1 MKRLLL
7 RADDLGYSDGVNC
20 GIAAAVQ
27 AGLIRSVGVMT
38 NMPLA
43 ESGLARL
50 QIKDLCLGQHTN
62 ICTGRPLSDS
72 SLISSIVDD
81 DGNFKRSSA
90 YRAAARAGE
99 DFVVLDEVIIE
110 IEAQYRR
117 FLELVGREPDYFEG
131 HAVASPMF
139 FRGLEIV
146 AERHGLPRLWA
157 HHQHC
162 FSRAGQRD

>member
-81 DGNFKRSSA
+81 DGNFVSA
-90 YRAAARAGE
+90 G
-99 DFVVLDEVIIE
+99 
-110 IEAQYRR
+110 R
-117 FLELVGREPDYFEG
+117 F
-131 HAVASPMF
+131 
-139 FRGLEIV
+139 
-146 AERHGLPRLWA
+146 
-157 HHQHC
+157 
-162 FSRAGQRD
+162 

>member
-50 QIKDLCLGQHTN
+50 
-62 ICTGRPLSDS
+62 
-72 SLISSIVDD
+72 
-81 DGNFKRSSA
+81 
-90 YRAAARAGE
+90 
-99 DFVVLDEVIIE
+99 
-110 IEAQYRR
+110 
-117 FLELVGREPDYFEG
+117 
-131 HAVASPMF
+131 
-139 FRGLEIV
+139 
-146 AERHGLPRLWA
+146 
-157 HHQHC
+157 
-162 FSRAGQRD
+162 